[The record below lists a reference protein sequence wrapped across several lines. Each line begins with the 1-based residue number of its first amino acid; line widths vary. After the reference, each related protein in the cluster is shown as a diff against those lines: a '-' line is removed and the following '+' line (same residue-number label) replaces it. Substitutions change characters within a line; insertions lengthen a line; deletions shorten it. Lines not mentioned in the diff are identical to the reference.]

1 MSTAATGVRSVHVVV
16 PADVADESVP
26 SGGNT
31 YDRRVCQGLA
41 AIGWS
46 VDQLPVAGSWPRP
59 DAAARAALAQSLAA
73 VPDGELVLLD
83 GLVACGVPEV
93 VVPAAR
99 RLRLA
104 VLVHMP
110 LADEAGLVASMARDL
125 DARERETLRTA
136 GAVVA
141 TSPWAADR
149 LVAHHGLAAD
159 RVHAVVPGADPAPVA
174 HGTDGRSHL
183 LCVAAVT
190 PGKGQDVLVEALAG
204 VADLP
209 WTCVL
214 VGALRRDPAY
224 VDRVR
229 AVIDRHGLG
238 DRVLLVGPRTG
249 AALADSYASA
259 DLLVLASR
267 TETFGMVVTEALAR
281 AIPVLATEVG
291 ALPQTI
297 GHAPDGTVPGLLVP
311 PGDVPALAATLRR
324 WLGEEALRQRLR
336 AAALLRRAAV
346 GGWTVTSRT
355 LADVLATLREQPAGR
370 PA

>member
-1 MSTAATGVRSVHVVV
+1 MATGLRSVHVVV
-16 PADVADESVP
+16 PADVADETVP

-31 YDRRVCQGLA
+31 YDRRICQGLA

-46 VDQLPVAGSWPRP
+46 VGELPVAGSWPRP
-59 DAAARAALAQSLAA
+59 DAVARAALARSLAA
-73 VPDGELVLLD
+73 VPDGGLVLLD

-110 LADEAGLVASMARDL
+110 LADEAGLVASVAREL
-125 DARERETLRTA
+125 DARERGTLRAA

-141 TSPWAADR
+141 TSPWAAGR
-149 LVAHHGLAAD
+149 LVAHHGLAAE
-159 RVHAVVPGADPAPVA
+159 RVHAVVPGTDPAPVA
-174 HGTDGRSHL
+174 PGTDGASQL

-190 PGKGQDVLVEALAG
+190 QGKGQDVLVGALAQ
-204 VADLP
+204 VADLH
-209 WTCVL
+209 WSCVL

-229 AVIDRHGLG
+229 AMVDRHGLG

-249 AALADSYASA
+249 AALADSYARA
-259 DLLVLASR
+259 DLLVLPSR

-281 AIPVLATEVG
+281 AIPVLATDVG
-291 ALPQTI
+291 ALPQTL

-311 PGDVPALAATLRR
+311 PADVPALAATLRR
-324 WLGEEALRQRLR
+324 WLGDEPLRHRVR
-336 AAALLRRAAV
+336 AAAASRRAAV
-346 GGWTVTSRT
+346 GGWADTSRT
-355 LADVLATLREQPAGR
+355 LADVLDALREQRAGR